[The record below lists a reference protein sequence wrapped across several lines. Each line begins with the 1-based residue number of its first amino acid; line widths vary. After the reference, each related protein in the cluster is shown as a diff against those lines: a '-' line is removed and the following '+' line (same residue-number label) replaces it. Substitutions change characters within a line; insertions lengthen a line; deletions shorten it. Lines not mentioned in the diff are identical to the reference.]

1 MTAKFKTLSIA
12 AIALAVAACPSAP
25 FKSTWRAPDEGPF
38 RITGRKIAALYVGDV
53 EATRRNAEEAMAGE
67 INARGGKGIAAYSIL
82 NAESGQ
88 DRAKA
93 FELLRQAGVERAL
106 VMRAAARER
115 ERIRTYPWVGSRY
128 GSTWGSYGWGWG
140 AIYEPYG
147 YPETVVTIETRL
159 YEVAGDRL
167 VWAGVSYTRNPSD
180 WTDLVRSLAGDAFEQ
195 MEKEGLIE

>member
-1 MTAKFKTLSIA
+1 MSDKIKTLLIA
-12 AIALAVAACPSAP
+12 AIALAVAACASTP
-25 FKSTWRAPDEGPF
+25 FKSTWRVPEEGPF
-38 RITGRKIAALYVGDV
+38 RIAGQKIAALFVSDV

-67 INARGGKGIAAYSIL
+67 ISTHGGKGIAAYSIL

-93 FELLRQAGVERAL
+93 FDLLRQAGIDRAL
-106 VMRAAARER
+106 VMRATARER

-128 GSTWGSYGWGWG
+128 GSTWGAHGWGWG
-140 AIYEPYG
+140 AFYEPYG

-167 VWAGVSYTRNPSD
+167 LWAGVSYSRNPSD
-180 WTDLVRSLAGDAFEQ
+180 WVDLVRSLAGDAFAQ